1 MLINFSFSNFKSYRD
16 AQQFSMQRPGNA
28 QKHEEGNWKWREY
41 STVAGLYG
49 GNASGKSAFFDAFR
63 FVADFVRDSFSPNY
77 DMSQEF
83 QPFRLDKDSR
93 SDRSQFLVD
102 FIGTDDARYLY
113 EFSLRDCTVEFE
125 SLRLYNGNRTS
136 RIFEREREG
145 KIYAYKYG
153 RAFTGAKRTF
163 EHMARPE
170 VLYLSVLYAANVPL
184 IKPAY
189 EFFRNRTG
197 FYEADLFD
205 RELIN
210 LRKELKK
217 GTPTAKALARLMA
230 SSDLGVS
237 VVQTKDLLGELQ
249 ESSQQPGDPRE
260 GGYEDLASGILAL
273 SQPELTKEERRRQ
286 AQSLAKMQPEPLYE
300 FSFTHKGANGFE
312 ETFSEA
318 EESKGTLAILAFFSL
333 ALRLLSVR
341 SVGFI
346 DEIDS
351 SLHPSYVQELIKLFK
366 DPRTNPNQ
374 SQLIFTTHDV
384 SLITRTGA
392 DPRILDQDQIWLVEK
407 GTDGAST
414 LYPVTSI
421 PSRWDENFGRNYLHG
436 VYGAI
441 PRPDF
446 HEAFASVEEDL
457 RDAHIKATAEDFGGE
472 G

>member
-1 MLINFSFSNFKSYRD
+1 MLINFTFSNFKSYRD
-16 AQQFSMQRPGNA
+16 AQQFSMQRPANA
-28 QKHEEGNWKWREY
+28 QKHEEGNWKWKEY
-41 STVAGLYG
+41 STVAGVYG

-63 FVADFVRDSFSPNY
+63 FVVDFVRDGFNPNF
-77 DMSQEF
+77 DLSQKL

-93 SDRSQFLVD
+93 TDRSQFLVD
-102 FIGTDDARYLY
+102 FIGTDDTRYLY
-113 EFSLRDCTVEFE
+113 ELSVRDGAVEFE
-125 SLRLYNGNRTS
+125 SLRSYNGSRTS
-136 RIFEREREG
+136 RIFERERNGEA
-145 KIYAYKYG
+145 YAYKYG
-153 RAFTGAKRTF
+153 RAFTGAKKTF
-163 EHMARPE
+163 EQMVRPE
-170 VLYLSVLYAANVPL
+170 APYLSVLYAANVPL

-189 EFFRNRTG
+189 EFFRDRVG

-205 RELIN
+205 WELVN

-217 GTPTAKALARLMA
+217 GTPTAKALASLMA

-249 ESSQQPGDPRE
+249 ESSQRPGDPRE

-273 SQPELTKEERRRQ
+273 SQPELTKEERHRQ

-351 SLHPSYVQELIKLFK
+351 SLHPSYVQELIRLFK

-374 SQLIFTTHDV
+374 SQLVFTTHDV

-407 GTDGAST
+407 GADGSSI

-436 VYGAI
+436 VYGAV

-446 HEAFASVEEDL
+446 HEAFAGVEEDL
-457 RDAHIKATAEDFGGE
+457 RGAHVKATAEDFGGE